1 MFTGL
6 IVKSLIVIGKPIKN
20 NVMRVFNTILVLFIV
35 IGFSLKSHAQ
45 INNHEQTNKA
55 EVVEVLQQFQ
65 DGYAKRDTSVIDE
78 FLEMFSDDIV
88 YMGIASHEFF

>member
-1 MFTGL
+1 
-6 IVKSLIVIGKPIKN
+6 
-20 NVMRVFNTILVLFIV
+20 MRVFNTILVLFIV